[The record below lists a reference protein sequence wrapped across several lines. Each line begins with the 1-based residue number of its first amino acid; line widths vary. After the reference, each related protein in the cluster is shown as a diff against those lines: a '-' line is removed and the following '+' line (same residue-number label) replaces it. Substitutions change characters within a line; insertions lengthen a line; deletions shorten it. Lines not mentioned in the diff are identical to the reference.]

1 MRSQHWIW
9 VLVLVGLGGYFVFT
23 RSLRR
28 STPRP
33 QTKTKIT
40 TAQRVGVPSTK
51 RARTIASPLPEVG
64 PHPSYPTPVAA
75 GTDKI
80 FFLEEPE
87 RGPKSS
93 TTFSLPAR
101 GALRWTTHAVCEP
114 DTLAVVCGPA
124 AAGAVARWRVGR
136 KGKQMIVAE
145 ALRDK
150 RPYQTTIYLAKP
162 DGAADRVIRLD
173 AHGRV
178 AWTRFFVAGQRRY
191 SARHPSGANALE
203 GCGFMSYLLDD
214 AGRVSELGCLQ
225 WLGQPM
231 RDVHGVATTRY
242 RRDKQGFILEEQ
254 WLGLDGGPIAADD
267 GAGRVLYERDRSGA
281 IAVERYRDV
290 EGKPALS
297 SRSGCH
303 GLRYERDARDPRTLV
318 QRRTCL
324 GADDQPAP
332 GASGATTHA
341 YRYDAR
347 GCTVGVRYLGPT
359 GRAVT
364 GYHRVY
370 GLTYEVDERCEET
383 SRTCLNLLE
392 QPLACGPN
400 EPARYS
406 TERDAAGQIVSTKHY
421 AANGAQGADPSYQ
434 VFEIRNQW
442 DERGSNVGRGCYGPS
457 GTAVPCGRTGFH
469 AITWTVDDAG
479 RKIEER
485 YLNVNGAPS
494 TNLGCALR
502 RFQYDN
508 YDHNFE
514 TRNFDARGQL
524 VEALGQAIRRELY
537 DDAHRKFGI
546 LLLDRAGKP
555 AQYRGC
561 YVGATCPNRAW
572 HAVRI
577 VRSPKGSVEK
587 NLFFDAAGQL
597 IHTTA
602 CGTVRCFS

>member
-9 VLVLVGLGGYFVFT
+9 IMVLVGLGAYFGLT
-23 RSLRR
+23 RSLR
-28 STPRP
+28 PRP
-33 QTKTKIT
+33 KAKI
-40 TAQRVGVPSTK
+40 AAPQRVAPHPSTK
-51 RARTIASPLPEVG
+51 SPRTIASPLPEVG

-87 RGPKSS
+87 RGPKASP
-93 TTFSLPAR
+93 TFSPPAR
-101 GALRWTTHAVCEP
+101 GALRWTSHAHCEP
-114 DTLAVVCGPA
+114 DTATVVCGPA
-124 AAGAVARWRVGR
+124 ATGATARWRVGR
-136 KGKQMIVAE
+136 KGKQLVVAE

-150 RPYQTTIYLAKP
+150 RPYQTTIYIARP
-162 DGAADRVIRLD
+162 DGATDRVVRLD
-173 AHGRV
+173 AYGRV

-191 SARHPSGANALE
+191 SARHPGGANALE

-214 AGRVSELGCLQ
+214 AGHVREIGCLQ

-242 RRDKQGFILEEQ
+242 RRDERGMIVEEQ
-254 WLGLDGGPIAADD
+254 RLGLDGAPSVADD
-267 GAGRVLYERDRSGA
+267 GAQRVLYERDRSGV
-281 IAVERYRDV
+281 IAVERYRDSD
-290 EGKPALS
+290 GTPALS
-297 SRSGCH
+297 SRSGCY
-303 GLRYERDARDPRTLV
+303 GLRYERDARDPRGLV

-324 GADDQPAP
+324 TADDHPAP
-332 GASGATTHA
+332 GASGATTDA

-347 GCTVGVRYLGPT
+347 GCSIGVRHLGPT
-359 GRAVT
+359 GQPAT
-364 GYHRVY
+364 GYHRVH
-370 GLTYEVDERCEET
+370 GRSYELDERCEERA
-383 SRTCLNLLE
+383 RTCLNLLE
-392 QPLACGPN
+392 QPLACGPG
-400 EPARYS
+400 EPARYVY
-406 TERDAAGQIVSTKHY
+406 ERDAAGQIVSTKHY
-421 AANGAQGADPSYQ
+421 AANAAPGVDPSYQ

-442 DERGSNVGRGCYGPS
+442 DERGSNVGRACYDAS
-457 GTAVPCGRTGFH
+457 GTAAPCGRTGFH
-469 AITWTVDDAG
+469 AIKWTVDDAG

-485 YLNVNGAPS
+485 YLDVQGGAA

-537 DDAHRKFGI
+537 DDAHRKFGV
-546 LLLDRAGKP
+546 LLLDKAGKP
-555 AQYRGC
+555 ASYTGC
-561 YVGATCPNRAW
+561 YVGVSCPNRPW

-597 IHTTA
+597 IHTQS
-602 CGTVRCFS
+602 CGATRCFS